1 MGNFWN
7 KLFGGGKKSVEAQQT
22 PAAISLQEKMEQM
35 NLAAH
40 GVPSDTAVE
49 LIGEKGVLASI
60 VILLS
65 YIRYYVNSNSK
76 GEITVKI
83 GYNKPPSMPFVF
95 SVNDSIVDDI
105 YPGQT
110 LDIN

>member
-1 MGNFWN
+1 MGSFWN
-7 KLFGGGKKSVEAQQT
+7 KIFGGGKKAVEQTQT
-22 PAAISLQEKMEQM
+22 PAVEHLREKMEQM
-35 NLAAH
+35 NLASR

-76 GEITVKI
+76 GEIVVKI
-83 GYNKPPSMPFVF
+83 GYNKPPAMPFVF
-95 SVNDSIVDDI
+95 SVNDNIVDDI